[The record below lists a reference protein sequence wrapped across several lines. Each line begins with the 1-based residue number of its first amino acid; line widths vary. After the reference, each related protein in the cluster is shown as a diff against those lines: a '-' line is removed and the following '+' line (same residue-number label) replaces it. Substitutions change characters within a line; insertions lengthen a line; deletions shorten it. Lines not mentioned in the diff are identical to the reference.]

1 MPKPR
6 IYWQA
11 SLVCVILFTLL
22 WTNLGWFGRMP
33 VGGDAS
39 RFGLGLMADLSQ
51 ALAQNRV
58 PLWNSLW
65 GYGFPAL
72 AESQLGVFYP
82 PHIILYK
89 CLPLE
94 TAYTFDMALHAV
106 WATVGAWL
114 MARQSGRSPAASAL
128 AAITWVASGF
138 FLVHE
143 PHHWGWATGS
153 WLPWIFLAGLRMIQ
167 SNQSTT
173 ADKLKK
179 TLILAGFIAMPV
191 LTGHFQLGF
200 IAMVSLGI
208 FWLATIV
215 TLDKTTNTLMGWRG
229 APYLLAAFAIALA
242 LTMAQVLPTW
252 DLAQQAN
259 QQRDW
264 EYLSGFAAPPTHLMG
279 LIVPALGRT
288 VTFWRPLIWDQ
299 FHTSPE
305 ELFFYVGLVPLW
317 LCLLAI
323 SRKFRCDP
331 STKALTLTLFAV
343 LILAAGPYVP
353 GFSLM
358 IRLPGFSFFRAPARW
373 TMPATFIMA
382 LLASQGL
389 EIVMEDPAR
398 ARKSLKRFCLSCLFL
413 IASTLCVIEISAR
426 LTAPRPGQNS
436 LAMSIINQARSVL
449 MPAWADRQLVEDWVR
464 RSRFT
469 EAASIPAYAK
479 PYTNLTLTN
488 FNRDRIS
495 AYTIEVLPQV
505 ALLLTLLAS
514 SCLTGSS
521 RTRLATCLMLVIAA
535 DLFLVS
541 RLRSIETAPMQD
553 IASQSPVLSRLK
565 ALSSNQDWPLAIW
578 GDLGN
583 LPMAVGASPLRAYRT
598 LDIPVMPAINNRLMQ
613 SFDEKALAVARL
625 AGVGVIV
632 FDPPTWSILRGKWNA
647 NTTIEEINDPELW
660 AWLTTKALSSK
671 GPSKFAVVALNQ
683 PLGRAWKVSLN
694 DLAKQAIS
702 EPASA
707 TSAANLDRLAEIAT
721 PLAIKRPVPEQIVI
735 QDTSKVKELWVIA
748 QWADP
753 SWKAQ
758 LLNDQGQQISAKLI
772 AMEGGWQGVNIP
784 ESGEWTLKL
793 NYQPASATWGLRISG
808 ISGII
813 FMGALISTLRRRQ

>member
-1 MPKPR
+1 M
-6 IYWQA
+6 
-11 SLVCVILFTLL
+11 
-22 WTNLGWFGRMP
+22 
-33 VGGDAS
+33 
-39 RFGLGLMADLSQ
+39 
-51 ALAQNRV
+51 
-58 PLWNSLW
+58 
-65 GYGFPAL
+65 
-72 AESQLGVFYP
+72 
-82 PHIILYK
+82 
-89 CLPLE
+89 
-94 TAYTFDMALHAV
+94 
-106 WATVGAWL
+106 
-114 MARQSGRSPAASAL
+114 
-128 AAITWVASGF
+128 
-138 FLVHE
+138 
-143 PHHWGWATGS
+143 
-153 WLPWIFLAGLRMIQ
+153 
-167 SNQSTT
+167 
-173 ADKLKK
+173 
-179 TLILAGFIAMPV
+179 
-191 LTGHFQLGF
+191 
-200 IAMVSLGI
+200 
-208 FWLATIV
+208 
-215 TLDKTTNTLMGWRG
+215 
-229 APYLLAAFAIALA
+229 
-242 LTMAQVLPTW
+242 
-252 DLAQQAN
+252 
-259 QQRDW
+259 
-264 EYLSGFAAPPTHLMG
+264 
-279 LIVPALGRT
+279 
-288 VTFWRPLIWDQ
+288 
-299 FHTSPE
+299 
-305 ELFFYVGLVPLW
+305 
-317 LCLLAI
+317 
-323 SRKFRCDP
+323 
-331 STKALTLTLFAV
+331 
-343 LILAAGPYVP
+343 
-353 GFSLM
+353 
-358 IRLPGFSFFRAPARW
+358 
-373 TMPATFIMA
+373 
-382 LLASQGL
+382 
-389 EIVMEDPAR
+389 
-398 ARKSLKRFCLSCLFL
+398 
-413 IASTLCVIEISAR
+413 IEISAR

-449 MPAWADRQLVEDWVR
+449 MPAWADRQSVEDWVR
-464 RSRFT
+464 RSRST

-813 FMGALISTLRRRQ
+813 FMGALISTLRLRQ